1 MVSSWTMLATLLSA
15 LLTFAPKYLD
25 VDIAS
30 AHVRAALAAE
40 HETGVDAHLLLAVGY
55 IESRYD
61 RRTLS
66 RWECTGKVCHR
77 VRGSWPHVDP
87 PANAHPD
94 WYCGVMQ
101 VGGNVPWS
109 TCQRL
114 RFDLDRNYLVGAR
127 HLLWWMGVP
136 ECRDL
141 SAREQRDCALR
152 GYNGG
157 YPAIRRK
164 SQKYVNMVLWAEW
177 QIRHARK
184 P

>member
-1 MVSSWTMLATLLSA
+1 MS
-15 LLTFAPKYLD
+15 
-25 VDIAS
+25 
-30 AHVRAALAAE
+30 
-40 HETGVDAHLLLAVGY
+40 
-55 IESRYD
+55 
-61 RRTLS
+61 
-66 RWECTGKVCHR
+66 
-77 VRGSWPHVDP
+77 
-87 PANAHPD
+87 
-94 WYCGVMQ
+94 
-101 VGGNVPWS
+101 
-109 TCQRL
+109 
-114 RFDLDRNYLVGAR
+114 
-127 HLLWWMGVP
+127 VP